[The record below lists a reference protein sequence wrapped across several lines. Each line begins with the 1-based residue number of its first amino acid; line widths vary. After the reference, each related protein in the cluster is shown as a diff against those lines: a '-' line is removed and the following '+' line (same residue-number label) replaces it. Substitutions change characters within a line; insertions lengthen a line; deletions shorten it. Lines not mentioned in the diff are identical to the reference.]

1 MKLDE
6 KGFEA
11 LHQREGLRLKPYKDT
26 QGVPT
31 IAMGNTYYLDGT
43 PVKMTDP
50 PMHKDHAEQLAN
62 LTAMDFAKFVN
73 SKLTK
78 TVCQNQF
85 NALVSICYNIG
96 KTGFANSTLL
106 RYVNIDPNQIL
117 VADGFAMWRKNT
129 ELYGR
134 RASEIKQYFDYPNA
148 PKLTREYID
157 NIIKLKLTL
166 K

>member
-1 MKLDE
+1 MKLDD

-62 LTAMDFAKFVN
+62 LTAMDFAKKVDALVKSKVN
-73 SKLTK
+73 
-78 TVCQNQF
+78 QNQF
-85 NALVSICYNIG
+85 NALVSLAYNIG
-96 KTGFANSTLL
+96 INGFKNSTVL
-106 RYVNIDPNQIL
+106 RFVNTDPNDRKIGNAFMMWTKNKEL
-117 VADGFAMWRKNT
+117 V
-129 ELYGR
+129 GR
-134 RASEIKQYFDYPNA
+134 RKSEVKQYFQ
-148 PKLTREYID
+148 L
-157 NIIKLKLTL
+157 
-166 K
+166 